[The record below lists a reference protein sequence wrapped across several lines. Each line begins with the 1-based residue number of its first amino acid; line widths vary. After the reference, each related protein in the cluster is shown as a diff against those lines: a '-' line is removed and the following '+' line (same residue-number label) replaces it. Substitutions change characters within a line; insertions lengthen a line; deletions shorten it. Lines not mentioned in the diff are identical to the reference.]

1 MIQQV
6 NVLSGQPGYPSS
18 IAGGRR
24 EQTLESCPLAT
35 GTWEATAE
43 QIVASLWPV
52 QVVGLLLSMS
62 CSQTTTEL
70 SWKSVTDIWNMLQLP
85 GN

>member
-43 QIVASLWPV
+43 
-52 QVVGLLLSMS
+52 
-62 CSQTTTEL
+62 
-70 SWKSVTDIWNMLQLP
+70 
-85 GN
+85 